1 MPQSTLRKSGGGFA
15 VLGFFADG
23 NVNVAAGNPVT
34 VTGITTA
41 MNLEAVIKIA
51 TTAGAVGEV
60 SSVALTD
67 ASLGAGTITF
77 TATSFGA
84 ADAMIVIWTD
94 PTDA

>member
-1 MPQSTLRKSGGGFA
+1 MPQTSLRKSGGGFA
-15 VLGFFADG
+15 VLSTFADG

-60 SSVALTD
+60 SSVALSD
-67 ASLGAGTITF
+67 ATLGAGTITF
-77 TATSFGA
+77 TATSFA
-84 ADAMIVIWTD
+84 ANDAIIVFWTD
-94 PTDA
+94 PTDS